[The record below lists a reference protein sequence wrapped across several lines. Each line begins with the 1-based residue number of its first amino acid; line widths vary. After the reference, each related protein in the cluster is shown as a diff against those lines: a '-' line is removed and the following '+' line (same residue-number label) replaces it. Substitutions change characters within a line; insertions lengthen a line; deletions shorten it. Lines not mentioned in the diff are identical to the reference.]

1 MAAKKTELP
10 KPRRLTVGYHSYDI
24 YGEYG
29 WTGIRKVPTLRMSG
43 QWLKDAGFLEG
54 HCVRVHVAERCI
66 TLLIDS

>member
-24 YGEYG
+24 HGEYG

-43 QWLKDAGFLEG
+43 KWLQSAGFAPG
-54 HCVRVHVAERCI
+54 KRVRVHIAERCI
-66 TLLIDS
+66 TILSE